1 MARSVIG
8 LEIAEE
14 GIRAAEVSVGKTPTL
29 LAAGAVPLPE
39 GAAKDSEILDA
50 PAVALALTQLWAQG
64 GFSSRRVVL
73 GVANRRI
80 LVREYVSP
88 RLEPSV
94 LKESLPFAVQD
105 LLPVPLEQAILDF
118 LPTRETEDE
127 VAGLLVATVAEG
139 VEGLISTLAL
149 AKLRASAVEFIPFG
163 LVRALNAAI
172 GVQPEPVAVA
182 SVGEHTTSVVIV
194 ESGIPSF
201 VRIVPLDLAPEVAQ
215 APVEGDLALA
225 GASARRAM
233 SGASR
238 PPVADAAYADLTSR
252 LRNTLD
258 FHAGREGATPV
269 RTLFLTGSMA
279 TRETGSAVVGEL
291 RMDVRPLDV
300 GDALQVS
307 KDVGAKGAP
316 PPSLLNAIGVALRG
330 RFA

>member
-29 LAAGAVPLPE
+29 LAAAAVPLPE
-39 GAAKDSEILDA
+39 GAAKDSEILDP
-50 PAVALALTQLWAQG
+50 PAVALALTQVWAQG

-88 RLEPSV
+88 RLAPAL
-94 LKESLPFAVQD
+94 LKETLPFAVQD

-118 LPTRETEDE
+118 LPTRETDDE

-182 SVGEHTTSVVIV
+182 SVGEHTTSVVVV

-201 VRIVPLDLAPEVAQ
+201 VRIVPLDLAPVPAQ
-215 APVEGDLALA
+215 APADEELALA

-233 SGASR
+233 AGAAR
-238 PPVADAAYADLTSR
+238 PPVPDTGYADLTSR

-258 FHAGREGATPV
+258 FHAGREGASPV

-279 TRETGSAVVGEL
+279 THDTGRAVVDEL
-291 RMDVRPLDV
+291 RMDVRPLDADSAV
-300 GDALQVS
+300 QIS
-307 KDVGAKGAP
+307 KNVAAKGAP
-316 PPSLLNAIGVALRG
+316 PPSLLNAIGIALRG
-330 RFA
+330 RLA